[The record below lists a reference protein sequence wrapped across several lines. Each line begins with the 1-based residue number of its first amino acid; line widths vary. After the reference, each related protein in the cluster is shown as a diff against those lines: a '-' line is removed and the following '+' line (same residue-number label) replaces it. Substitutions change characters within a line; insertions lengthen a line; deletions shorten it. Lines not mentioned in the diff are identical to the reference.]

1 MNTALARTAPPR
13 IDLATKIRF
22 DSEEELWH
30 RLGAMDVT
38 ILRTGASR
46 QYSENWAKAFG
57 QKKGKAS
64 PVKKAAGKK
73 RTARGKAAKK

>member
-1 MNTALARTAPPR
+1 
-13 IDLATKIRF
+13 
-22 DSEEELWH
+22 
-30 RLGAMDVT
+30 MDVT